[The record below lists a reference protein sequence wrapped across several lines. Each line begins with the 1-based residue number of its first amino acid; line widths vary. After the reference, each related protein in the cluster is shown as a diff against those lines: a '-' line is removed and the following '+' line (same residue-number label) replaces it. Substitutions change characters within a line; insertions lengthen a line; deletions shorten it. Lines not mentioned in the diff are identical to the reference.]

1 MNRVHK
7 WTLLCFLFAAFFVLG
22 SMAGM
27 DFILQK
33 RENRLLQESGSEET
47 EPPVAV
53 WREPQADEA
62 GRPDVSFEE
71 KARQLTVEQMEEVI
85 NYRDSATDEV
95 LHDPVSGQISME
107 EAIACGEQWLVEMG
121 FLEEEHTGSKNAG
134 SGQTGITAGE
144 NNGQILCRRAS
155 LGIKK
160 ERRNSQVP
168 MEPYYSFWTVRFS
181 GGTVNAVLSVNAV
194 TGSVWDAEITL
205 YNDMTRKFSWET
217 LDLFTKLAGVQ
228 AEFENYVDI
237 NKTNTGATLAVKD
250 SYLRAQVEY
259 YDIVVAVGNGE
270 DWNAGSDEEDQ
281 SMARDDI
288 RVTEYYGGREMHR
301 RRIIEYHLI
310 LPVAFS
316 SSS

>member
-1 MNRVHK
+1 
-7 WTLLCFLFAAFFVLG
+7 
-22 SMAGM
+22 
-27 DFILQK
+27 
-33 RENRLLQESGSEET
+33 
-47 EPPVAV
+47 
-53 WREPQADEA
+53 
-62 GRPDVSFEE
+62 
-71 KARQLTVEQMEEVI
+71 
-85 NYRDSATDEV
+85 
-95 LHDPVSGQISME
+95 
-107 EAIACGEQWLVEMG
+107 
-121 FLEEEHTGSKNAG
+121 
-134 SGQTGITAGE
+134 
-144 NNGQILCRRAS
+144 
-155 LGIKK
+155 
-160 ERRNSQVP
+160 